1 MDAVNNTYQQNHLA
15 VRLRVSVLLKTVLG
29 AIFSFEMSFVLFMFA
44 TVFKKDPRLEWI
56 PMDIT
61 QLLYGLN
68 LVCGLILLAKRWLSI
83 RGRAAMLIVIGGM
96 FCFYAVSSTLW
107 SLGQIYAAY
116 KAELMIAS
124 VLWTIVVSAAIISSD
139 QKRLKRLFVLLVAF
153 ALWIS
158 VESLSQFIAALLRG
172 TILQGIEA
180 LGAVYL
186 TLSRSVSIGMVIV
199 LGYILYFAKSK
210 HAQWIMG
217 SLFVAFFI
225 VLALLGGRT
234 PLIGLLVAAL
244 VPLFLRWRLPATPE
258 KLLRYYLLIISV
270 VALLG
275 IGLFVYTQRTGTL
288 PGTLERL
295 FGEGRLEQS
304 SSLRLEFYSHALSLW
319 VNEGPVFGTGIGSW
333 PILEGEGDI
342 VSYPH
347 NILLEVAV
355 ELGTIGLAL
364 LLAYWLF
371 ALFCLG
377 PPARVRGDPFRVILL
392 MLFINALINALFSYD
407 LPANRWLFSVCAL
420 MAYGAWVS
428 LREQHAPLRNEHDK
442 NTELEA
448 VT

>member
-1 MDAVNNTYQQNHLA
+1 M
-15 VRLRVSVLLKTVLG
+15 
-29 AIFSFEMSFVLFMFA
+29 
-44 TVFKKDPRLEWI
+44 
-56 PMDIT
+56 
-61 QLLYGLN
+61 
-68 LVCGLILLAKRWLSI
+68 
-83 RGRAAMLIVIGGM
+83 IV
-96 FCFYAVSSTLW
+96 
-107 SLGQIYAAY
+107 
-116 KAELMIAS
+116 S

-139 QKRLKRLFVLLVAF
+139 ERRLKRLFVLLVAF
-153 ALWIS
+153 AVWIS
-158 VESLSQFIAALLRG
+158 VESLTQFIAALLRG

-210 HAQWIMG
+210 RAQWIMG

-244 VPLFLRWRLPATPE
+244 VPLFLKWRLPATPV
-258 KLLRYYLLIISV
+258 KLLRYYLLITSV
-270 VALLG
+270 IVLLS
-275 IGLFVYTQRTGTL
+275 IGLFLYTQRTGTL
-288 PGTLERL
+288 PGTLERF

-304 SSLRLEFYSHALSLW
+304 SSLRLEFYTHALSLW

-355 ELGTIGLAL
+355 ELGTVGLAL
-364 LLAYWLF
+364 LLAYWMF

-377 PPARVRGDPFRVILL
+377 PPARVRGDPLRVILL

-420 MAYGAWVS
+420 MAYGAWAS
-428 LREQHAPLRNEHDK
+428 MQEQQAPLRNDQAE
-442 NTELEA
+442 NTKLGA
-448 VT
+448 VK